1 MSDENKLGN
10 PEEKKSNSKVVFT
23 KNDEGAEDIAKA
35 ARDLNDAFS
44 QAQGFSTE
52 DLLRNVNEERRK
64 RALEEKVRKKAPR
77 LSHEVDPRHRDV
89 YNGAWRKRK
98 LLPDNVIKDVS
109 ITDSLV
115 AAIVRARGNTMSMF
129 GHIRRDRFDVGIEV
143 KIKPELEPEV
153 EPEQLEIIQA
163 RIDRFK
169 NLLMNC
175 GHTEGLAP
183 SEQMSLPEFMQRQTW
198 DGVRFGRMTTE
209 IVYTQDPAL
218 VTNVNEQGRF
228 HRFRPVDASTIYKI
242 YNPKDPSNLQARKAS
257 IASLSEQGS
266 DQVEIPNPT
275 GKLKWLQEIDG
286 FKQQTYSD
294 DEMVVFNFYPVND
307 VETNGYPITP
317 LDTCVNSITT
327 HISIEAYNK
336 LFFQNGRGGKGILAL
351 KSDEADQETID
362 DLKQQYMAGVND
374 VNNAFRTPMI
384 AIGKDDGLEWV
395 GTESTT
401 KDGEFAYL
409 YDQIARNILSAFSM
423 SPDELAA
430 YGHLSKGTNSQTL
443 SESNSEFKLT
453 AARDTGLRPL
463 IMKWEE
469 FLNHRLFPLMDPE
482 LSQLCV
488 ISLSGLDAQSRDQ
501 EAVRLQQES
510 GLHMTYDEVRK
521 GVDKPIVGERMG
533 GEFPFSERYQ
543 LIADKYLTAGELV
556 SNFLKDPT
564 ARLDALLN
572 FRRDPFALQYMQM
585 LMQVNPTALQARM
598 VTRDDHM
605 EVMMM
610 LLNDY
615 LEEIGD

>member
-1 MSDENKLGN
+1 MSEDNKN
-10 PEEKKSNSKVVFT
+10 KTKVVFT
-23 KNDEGAEDIAKA
+23 DPNDGAEDIAKA
-35 ARDLNDAFS
+35 ARELSDAFNE
-44 QAQGFSTE
+44 AQGFSTE
-52 DLLRNVNEERRK
+52 DLLRNVQEEKRK

-77 LSHEVDPRHRDV
+77 LSHSVDPRHRDV

-129 GHIRRDRFDVGIEV
+129 GHIRRDRFDVGIEI

-175 GHTEGLAP
+175 GHTEGIAP

-198 DGVRFGRMTTE
+198 DAVRFGRMATE
-209 IVYTQDPAL
+209 VIYTQDPAL
-218 VTNVNEQGRF
+218 VTNPNEQGRF
-228 HRFRPVDASTIYKI
+228 HRFRPVDAATIYKI
-242 YNPKDPSNLQARKAS
+242 YNPKDPSNLQARKTSANT
-257 IASLSEQGS
+257 LGEQ
-266 DQVEIPNPT
+266 DAERIEIPNPQ

-294 DEMVVFNFYPVND
+294 EEMIVYNFYPVND

-351 KSDEADQETID
+351 KSDEADQDTID

-395 GTESTT
+395 GTESNA

-409 YDQIARNILSAFSM
+409 YDQIARNILSAFNM
-423 SPDELAA
+423 SPDELPG
-430 YGHLSKGTNSQTL
+430 YSHLSRGTNTQTL

-482 LSQLCV
+482 LAQLCI

-510 GLHMTYDEVRK
+510 GLHMSYDEVRK
-521 GVDKPIVGERMG
+521 GVDKPMVGERMG

-564 ARLDALLN
+564 ARLDTLLN

>member
-10 PEEKKSNSKVVFT
+10 PEEKKSNSKVIFT

-52 DLLRNVNEERRK
+52 DLLRNVNEEKRK

-510 GLHMTYDEVRK
+510 GLHMSYDEIRK

-585 LMQVNPTALQARM
+585 LMQVNPTALQARL
-598 VTRDDHM
+598 VTRDDQFD
-605 EVMMM
+605 VMMM

>member
-10 PEEKKSNSKVVFT
+10 PEEKKSNSKVIFT

-52 DLLRNVNEERRK
+52 DLLRNVNEEKRK

-510 GLHMTYDEVRK
+510 GLHMSYDEIRK

-564 ARLDALLN
+564 ARLDTLLN

>member
-1 MSDENKLGN
+1 MSDENKPGN

-143 KIKPELEPEV
+143 NIKPELEPEV

-218 VTNVNEQGRF
+218 VTNPNEQGRF

-257 IASLSEQGS
+257 TASLSEQGA
-266 DQVEIPNPT
+266 DKVEIPNPT

-351 KSDEADQETID
+351 KSDEADQDTID

-384 AIGKDDGLEWV
+384 AIGKDDDISWV
-395 GTESTT
+395 GTESNA

-409 YDQIARNILSAFSM
+409 YDQIARNILSAFNM
-423 SPDELAA
+423 SPDELPG
-430 YGHLSKGTNSQTL
+430 YGHLSRGTNSQTL
-443 SESNSEFKLT
+443 SESNNDFKLT

-501 EAVRLQQES
+501 EAVRLQQET

-533 GEFPFSERYQ
+533 GDFPFSERYQ

>member
-1 MSDENKLGN
+1 
-10 PEEKKSNSKVVFT
+10 
-23 KNDEGAEDIAKA
+23 
-35 ARDLNDAFS
+35 
-44 QAQGFSTE
+44 
-52 DLLRNVNEERRK
+52 
-64 RALEEKVRKKAPR
+64 
-77 LSHEVDPRHRDV
+77 
-89 YNGAWRKRK
+89 
-98 LLPDNVIKDVS
+98 
-109 ITDSLV
+109 
-115 AAIVRARGNTMSMF
+115 MSMF

-143 KIKPELEPEV
+143 NIKPELEPEV

-218 VTNVNEQGRF
+218 VTNPNEQGRF

-257 IASLSEQGS
+257 TASLSEQGA
-266 DQVEIPNPT
+266 DKVEIPNPT

-351 KSDEADQETID
+351 KSDEADQDTID

-384 AIGKDDGLEWV
+384 AIGKDDDISWV
-395 GTESTT
+395 GTESNA

-409 YDQIARNILSAFSM
+409 YDQIARNILSAFNM
-423 SPDELAA
+423 SPDELPG
-430 YGHLSKGTNSQTL
+430 YGHLSRGTNSQTL
-443 SESNSEFKLT
+443 SESNNDFKLT

-501 EAVRLQQES
+501 EAVRLQQET

-533 GEFPFSERYQ
+533 GDFPFSERYQ

>member
-1 MSDENKLGN
+1 MADDKKPTKVSFTGVNEDA
-10 PEEKKSNSKVVFT
+10 EE
-23 KNDEGAEDIAKA
+23 IAKA
-35 ARDLNDAFS
+35 AQEIDKAFS
-44 QAQGFSTE
+44 DAQGFSTAS
-52 DLLRNVNEERRK
+52 LLENVQIEKKKRAIEER
-64 RALEEKVRKKAPR
+64 VRRKAPQ
-77 LSHEVDPRHRDV
+77 LSHETDPRNRDV
-89 YNGAWRKRK
+89 FNGAWRKRK

-129 GHIRRDRFDVGIEV
+129 GHIRRDRFDVGIEI
-143 KIKPELEPEV
+143 KIKPELEPDI
-153 EPEQLEIIQA
+153 EPEQLEIVQA

-175 GHTEGLAP
+175 GHTEGIPA
-183 SEQMSLPEFMQRQTW
+183 SKQMSLPEFMQRQTW
-198 DGVRFGRMTTE
+198 DAIRFGRMATE
-209 IVYTQDPAL
+209 IVYSDDQSLIDNP
-218 VTNVNEQGRF
+218 NEQGRF
-228 HRFRPVDASTIYKI
+228 HRFRPVDASTIYKL
-242 YNPKDPSNLQARKAS
+242 YNPKDPANAQARKS
-257 IASLSEQGS
+257 SEKSLTEHGS
-266 DQVEIPNPT
+266 LEKITVPEPKNSLQW
-275 GKLKWLQEIDG
+275 KQEIDG
-286 FKQQTYSD
+286 MSQQAYTD

-336 LFFQNGRGGKGILAL
+336 LFFQNGRGAKGILAL
-351 KSDEADQETID
+351 QSDDADQDTID

-384 AIGKDDGLEWV
+384 AIGKEDSLEWIT
-395 GTESTT
+395 TESTS

-409 YDQIARNILSAFSM
+409 YDQIARNILSAFNM
-423 SPDELAA
+423 SPDELPG

-482 LSQLCV
+482 LCQLCT

-510 GLHMTYDEVRK
+510 GLHMSYDEIRK
-521 GVDKPIVGERMG
+521 GVDKPIVGDRMG

-543 LIADKYLTAGELV
+543 LIADKYLTVGELV
-556 SNFLKDPT
+556 QNFLKDPT
-564 ARLDALLN
+564 ARFDALLN
-572 FRRDPFALQYMQM
+572 FRRDPFALQYMQL
-585 LMQVNPTALQARM
+585 LMEVNPAALQARL
-598 VTRDDHM
+598 VTRDDQM
-605 EVMMM
+605 EIMQ
-610 LLNDY
+610 LLISDY
-615 LEEIGD
+615 LEELGE

>member
-1 MSDENKLGN
+1 MSDENKPGN

-218 VTNVNEQGRF
+218 VTNPNEQGRF

-257 IASLSEQGS
+257 TASLSEQGA
-266 DQVEIPNPT
+266 DKVEIPNPT

-351 KSDEADQETID
+351 KSDEADQDTID

-469 FLNHRLFPLMDPE
+469 FLNHRLFPLIDPE

-501 EAVRLQQES
+501 EAVRLQQET

-585 LMQVNPTALQARM
+585 LMQVNPTALQARL
-598 VTRDDHM
+598 VTRDDQFD
-605 EVMMM
+605 VMMM

>member
-1 MSDENKLGN
+1 MSDDI
-10 PEEKKSNSKVVFT
+10 KSKSKVSFT
-23 KNDEGAEDIAKA
+23 GVNPDAEEIAKA
-35 ARDLNDAFS
+35 AQEIDQAFTD
-44 QAQGFSTE
+44 AQGFSTN
-52 DLLRNVNEERRK
+52 DLLQNVQLEKKK
-64 RALEEKVRKKAPR
+64 RALEERVRRKAPR
-77 LSHEVDPRHRDV
+77 LSHETDPRNRDV
-89 YNGAWRKRK
+89 FNGAWRKRK

-175 GHTEGLAP
+175 GHIEGIPA
-183 SEQMSLPEFMQRQTW
+183 SKQMSLPEFMQRQTW
-198 DGVRFGRMTTE
+198 DAIRFGRMATE
-209 IVYTQDPAL
+209 IVYSDDSSLIDNP
-218 VTNVNEQGRF
+218 NEQGRF
-228 HRFRPVDASTIYKI
+228 HRFRPVDASTIYKL
-242 YNPKDPSNLQARKAS
+242 YNPKDPANMQARKS
-257 IASLSEQGS
+257 SEKSLTAHGS
-266 DQVEIPNPT
+266 LEKIHVPEPKNSLQW
-275 GKLKWLQEIDG
+275 KQEIEG
-286 FKQQTYSD
+286 QSQQAYTD
-294 DEMVVFNFYPVND
+294 EEMVVFNFYPVND

-336 LFFQNGRGGKGILAL
+336 LFFQNGRGAKGILAL
-351 KSDEADQETID
+351 QSDDADQDTID

-384 AIGKDDGLEWV
+384 AIGQNDSLNWIT
-395 GTESTT
+395 TESTS

-409 YDQIARNILSAFSM
+409 YDQIARNILSAFNM
-423 SPDELAA
+423 SPDELPG

-482 LSQLCV
+482 LCQLCT
-488 ISLSGLDAQSRDQ
+488 ISLAGLDAQSRDQ

-510 GLHMTYDEVRK
+510 GLHMSYDEIRK
-521 GVDKPIVGERMG
+521 GVDKPIVGDRMG

-543 LIADKYLTAGELV
+543 LIADKYLTVGELV
-556 SNFLKDPT
+556 QSFLKDPT
-564 ARLDALLN
+564 ARFDSLLN
-572 FRRDPFALQYMQM
+572 FRRDPFALQYMQL
-585 LMQVNPTALQARM
+585 LMQVNPTALQARL
-598 VTRDDHM
+598 VTRDDQM
-605 EVMMM
+605 ELMKM
-610 LLNDY
+610 LIEDY
-615 LEEIGD
+615 LEELGE

>member
-1 MSDENKLGN
+1 MSDENKPGN

-143 KIKPELEPEV
+143 NIKPELEPEV

-218 VTNVNEQGRF
+218 VTNPNEQGRF

-257 IASLSEQGS
+257 TASLSEQGA
-266 DQVEIPNPT
+266 DKVEIPNPT

-351 KSDEADQETID
+351 KSDEADQDTID

-384 AIGKDDGLEWV
+384 AIGKDDDISWV
-395 GTESTT
+395 GTESNA

-409 YDQIARNILSAFSM
+409 YDQIARNILSAFNM
-423 SPDELAA
+423 SPDELPG
-430 YGHLSKGTNSQTL
+430 YGHLSRGTNSQTL
-443 SESNSEFKLT
+443 SESNNDFKLT

-501 EAVRLQQES
+501 EAVRLQQET

-585 LMQVNPTALQARM
+585 LMQVNPTALQARL
-598 VTRDDHM
+598 VTRDDQFD
-605 EVMMM
+605 VMMM